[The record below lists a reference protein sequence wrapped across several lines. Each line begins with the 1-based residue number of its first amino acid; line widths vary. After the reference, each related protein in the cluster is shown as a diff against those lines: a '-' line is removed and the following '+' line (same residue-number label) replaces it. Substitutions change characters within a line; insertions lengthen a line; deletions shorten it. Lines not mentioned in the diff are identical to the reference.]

1 MPPLIIKGTE
11 LNHLVLCIPCDF
23 HFYKKKVNM
32 LRRHASSYNG
42 INLPFKLTS
51 EQREEFALEV
61 FSSPCFRTTVSTLL
75 KNPHR
80 HELLEGKS

>member
-23 HFYKKKVNM
+23 HFYEKKVNV
-32 LRRHASSYNG
+32 LRRHASFYNG

-51 EQREEFALEV
+51 
-61 FSSPCFRTTVSTLL
+61 TVPAKRRICLRSVL
-75 KNPHR
+75 
-80 HELLEGKS
+80 